1 MPYNNIPNDDD
12 EILKNLRPSSDLDL
26 IEVSFYKVTVDPQEG
41 QAVGLY
47 TGPDKILG
55 FDFNSIEGTM
65 LTFVVSGCHENSHLR
80 TIYQLYL
87 ETMELVKFQLE
98 KVVIESVKGDMIYA
112 RLHWI
117 DHKGRKIFKVCSA
130 GDATVLALMAD
141 ANIYVVKSI
150 YEKLEDFTEYDNEL
164 KQEFE

>member
-1 MPYNNIPNDDD
+1 MLNNIPDDAD
-12 EILKNLRPSSDLDL
+12 FMRNLKSTSDLEL
-26 IEVSFYKVTVDPQEG
+26 IEVSFYKVTVDQQEG

-47 TGPDKILG
+47 TGPDKIIG
-55 FDFNSIEGTM
+55 IDFNSIEGTM
-65 LTFVVSGCHENSHLR
+65 LTFVVSGCYENSHLR

-87 ETMELVKFQLE
+87 ETMELVKFSLE

-130 GDATVLALMAD
+130 GDASVLALMSD
-141 ANIYVVKSI
+141 AKIYVIKSV
-150 YEKLEDFTEYDNEL
+150 YDQMEDFSDYDQNL
-164 KQEFE
+164 QEDYE

>member
-1 MPYNNIPNDDD
+1 MLNNIPDDAD
-12 EILKNLRPSSDLDL
+12 FMRNLKSTSDLEL
-26 IEVSFYKVTVDPQEG
+26 IEVSFYKVTVDQQEG

-47 TGPDKILG
+47 TGPDKIIG
-55 FDFNSIEGTM
+55 IDFNSIEGTM
-65 LTFVVSGCHENSHLR
+65 LTFVVSGCYENSHLR

-87 ETMELVKFQLE
+87 ETMELVKFNLE

-130 GDATVLALMAD
+130 GDASVLALMSD
-141 ANIYVVKSI
+141 AKIYVIKSV
-150 YEKLEDFTEYDNEL
+150 YDQMEDFSDYDQNL
-164 KQEFE
+164 QEDYE